1 MGSRGGMRENRE
13 GRGGREIVEIVV
25 NSPFVHFFSLLFF
38 RVNNNT
44 VEYRF
49 QLLLSTSF

>member
-1 MGSRGGMRENRE
+1 MRENRE
-13 GRGGREIVEIVV
+13 GRGGREIVQIVV